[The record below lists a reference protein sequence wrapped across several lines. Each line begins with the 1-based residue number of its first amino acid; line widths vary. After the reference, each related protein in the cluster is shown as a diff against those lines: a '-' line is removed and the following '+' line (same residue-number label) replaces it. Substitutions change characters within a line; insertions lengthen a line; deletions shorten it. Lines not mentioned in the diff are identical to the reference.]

1 MSQPIT
7 IAGGGLAG
15 LSLGIALRQRG
26 IEVQIH
32 EAGSY
37 PRHRVCGEFICGV
50 SPAALE
56 KLGITAAFQPARKLV
71 STAWYRHDELLLQAP
86 LGKPAWGISRF
97 ELDQQLRLE
106 FQKLGGELHER
117 SRLKNEPREGLVW
130 SAGRVPERGDWIGL
144 KCHVR
149 NLDLAHDLEMHLGN
163 EGYIGLARIENEQ
176 VNICGLFRRRSGIEG
191 RGSELLLAYLNAA
204 GLTTLAQI
212 VRRAE
217 RDETSFLGVA
227 GFRLGY
233 QSNRSGAVAIGDAYA
248 MIPPFTGN
256 GMSMAFESASVAL
269 DPLTD
274 YAKNTANWSTVAEN
288 IRHDLAR
295 KFSVRMKLSQILH
308 PFLTFPVA
316 QKLVTFIARRGW
328 MPYNSC
334 FHALR

>member
-1 MSQPIT
+1 MSRPIT

-15 LSLGIALRQRG
+15 LALGIALRQRG
-26 IEVQIH
+26 IDVEIH

-50 SPAALE
+50 SPATLE
-56 KLGITAAFQPARKLV
+56 NLGIAPAFQSARKLA
-71 STAWYRHDELLLQAP
+71 STAWYRRGELLLQAP
-86 LGKPAWGISRF
+86 LEKPAWGISRF

-106 FQKLGGELHER
+106 FQKIGGELHER

-130 SAGRVPERGDWIGL
+130 SAGRVPEPGDWIGL
-144 KCHVR
+144 KCHVQ
-149 NLDLAHDLEMHLGN
+149 NLELAHDLEMHLGS
-163 EGYIGLARIENEQ
+163 EGYIGLARIENDQ
-176 VNICGLFRRRSGIEG
+176 VNVCGLFRRRSGVEE

-204 GLTTLAQI
+204 GLGALAEKIRQ
-212 VRRAE
+212 AE
-217 RDETSFLGVA
+217 RDEKSFLGVA

-233 QSNRSGAVAIGDAYA
+233 QSNRSGSVAIGDAYA

-256 GMSMAFESASVAL
+256 GMSMAFESAAVAL

-274 YAKNTANWSTVAEN
+274 YAQNTTNWSVAAEN
-288 IRHDLAR
+288 IRHDLAW
-295 KFSVRMKLSQILH
+295 KFSIRMKLSQILH
-308 PFLTFPVA
+308 PFLTRPAA

-328 MPYNSC
+328 VPYHSC